1 MDELN
6 DDTIENNNENDN
18 ELKRSFRC
26 SKRITRKQ
34 TEQQLKETNNLQND
48 KGDTKTNNA
57 LENKS
62 IQTEESNTLEE
73 IKETIFN
80 DLKRELTIFINE
92 NISKAFQENEDNINR
107 LDNSQILSEKEQ
119 KIKLL
124 EDRLAKKDEIIYLLS
139 HKISI
144 SNTQLSSHTK
154 KSPWKPNENI
164 LDSIVLNQPSSV
176 GEINV
181 LECETYTGNE
191 IDITERMKSNLDRQ
205 LTEIRKAHKET
216 YYKTHFDKITDSS
229 LKSQNSNLDINACE
243 KIICDFKIDT
253 NNSINYNHK
262 EVNNIKRKNV
272 KKVKKKSILI
282 LGDSMING
290 IEESKLSKSRHIR
303 VQPISGAKVDDI
315 RENLDI
321 VINDDLETV
330 VLQIG
335 TNDST
340 TNSAQDIFN
349 NIMSLKKDIFF
360 FFFFFFV

>member
-1 MDELN
+1 MKH
-6 DDTIENNNENDN
+6 I
-18 ELKRSFRC
+18 
-26 SKRITRKQ
+26 
-34 TEQQLKETNNLQND
+34 
-48 KGDTKTNNA
+48 
-57 LENKS
+57 
-62 IQTEESNTLEE
+62 
-73 IKETIFN
+73 
-80 DLKRELTIFINE
+80 
-92 NISKAFQENEDNINR
+92 
-107 LDNSQILSEKEQ
+107 
-119 KIKLL
+119 
-124 EDRLAKKDEIIYLLS
+124 
-139 HKISI
+139 
-144 SNTQLSSHTK
+144 
-154 KSPWKPNENI
+154 
-164 LDSIVLNQPSSV
+164 
-176 GEINV
+176 
-181 LECETYTGNE
+181 TGNE
-191 IDITERMKSNLDRQ
+191 IDIAERIKSNLDRQ
-205 LTEIRKAHKET
+205 LTEIRKNHKET

-315 RENLDI
+315 RDNLDI

-349 NIMSLKKDIFF
+349 NIMSLKKDIESMLPNGR
-360 FFFFFFV
+360 VVIRKLIKRKDNSDANQINEEVNQLINMENVIQIDNNNINENHLGKRGLHLNDKGNAILAGNILKKLRDLY